1 MHLKS
6 SLICWVAFG
15 GMDLI
20 EKVCGGGGVSDCCL
34 TQLTA
39 RTSYIRSDDDDVG
52 FVLDQCTD
60 LDFYSAS

>member
-20 EKVCGGGGVSDCCL
+20 EKVWGGGVSDCCL

-39 RTSYIRSDDDDVG
+39 RTSYIRSDDNDVC

>member
-1 MHLKS
+1 MLGGIWRDGSYRKS
-6 SLICWVAFG
+6 V
-15 GMDLI
+15 
-20 EKVCGGGGVSDCCL
+20 GGGGVSDCCL

-39 RTSYIRSDDDDVG
+39 RTSYIRSDDNDVC